1 MSGNS
6 KAEIFEK
13 LWMGKVWHFFKNYIS
28 ITEKNMYSYFYFP
41 GKWETSQG
49 FSGKDKPKRHHI
61 INDKF

>member
-13 LWMGKVWHFFKNYIS
+13 LPVGEAWCFFKNYIC
-28 ITEKNMYSYFYFP
+28 TDRENMYSYFYLP
-41 GKWETSQG
+41 GKWEITSG
-49 FSGKDKPKRHHI
+49 FPEKEKPKRHHI